1 MWSLRRPAI
10 ITVLVVEAITIG
22 VTGAIA
28 DWTPIHSEA
37 LMIFGALLAGSIVH
51 MESVRGI
58 ERIREQARATAPL
71 VNLTAVWTFAGVV
84 LLPPILAVAMSAL
97 TFAHL
102 RFRVAR
108 RDTFRTVYSASAVIL
123 GTEAAAA
130 ILYIG
135 LPHGSYPGP
144 PEGWRGVAVIVL
156 AGVVRWFV
164 NYGLVVVVILLSS
177 PSAPGK
183 EVLGNFNDNI
193 VEVAALSLG
202 AVTAMVASHDLW
214 YLLLILPPLLVLHR
228 SLLMHQYETAARTDA
243 KTGLANAS
251 YWSQM
256 ARAELAR
263 AERYETAVGILMLD
277 LDHFKRIN
285 DTYGHLTGDEVLK
298 AVAEALKKQTR
309 DYDLVGRFGGEEFLV
324 LLPGITPLELRTVA
338 ERFRGCV
345 GAVVVNA
352 PETYDRVPVTASAGA
367 ISYPDGGKDLDELLL
382 AVDAA
387 LYEAKQNGRN
397 RTCFAPI
404 GSPDIPEQH

>member
-22 VTGAIA
+22 VTAAVA
-28 DWTPIHSEA
+28 DWAPIHYQEW
-37 LMIFGALLAGSIVH
+37 IVFGALLAGSIVH
-51 MESVRGI
+51 MESMRGI

-71 VNLTAVWTFAGVV
+71 VNLTTVWTFAGVV
-84 LLPPILAVAMSAL
+84 LLPPVLAVAMSAV

-102 RFRVAR
+102 RLRVAR
-108 RDTFRTVYSASAVIL
+108 RDTFRTVYSAAAVIL

-135 LPHGSYPGP
+135 LPHGDYPGLP
-144 PEGWRGVAVIVL
+144 YAWRGVAVIVL
-156 AGVVRWFV
+156 AGIVRWFV
-164 NYGLVVVVILLSS
+164 NYGLIVVVILLSS
-177 PSAPGK
+177 PSSPGK

-202 AVTAMVASHDLW
+202 AVTALVVSRDIW
-214 YLLLILPPLLVLHR
+214 YLALILPPLLVLHR

-243 KTGLANAS
+243 KTGLANAA

-256 ARAELAR
+256 ARAELVR

-324 LLPGITPLELRTVA
+324 LLPGIAPHELRTVA
-338 ERFRGCV
+338 ERFRGCI

-367 ISYPDGGKDLDELLL
+367 ICYPDGGKDLDELLL
-382 AVDAA
+382 SVDAA

-397 RTCFAPI
+397 QTRFASA
-404 GSPDIPEQH
+404 GSSEIPEQG

>member
-1 MWSLRRPAI
+1 
-10 ITVLVVEAITIG
+10 
-22 VTGAIA
+22 
-28 DWTPIHSEA
+28 
-37 LMIFGALLAGSIVH
+37 
-51 MESVRGI
+51 
-58 ERIREQARATAPL
+58 
-71 VNLTAVWTFAGVV
+71 
-84 LLPPILAVAMSAL
+84 
-97 TFAHL
+97 
-102 RFRVAR
+102 
-108 RDTFRTVYSASAVIL
+108 
-123 GTEAAAA
+123 
-130 ILYIG
+130 
-135 LPHGSYPGP
+135 
-144 PEGWRGVAVIVL
+144 
-156 AGVVRWFV
+156 
-164 NYGLVVVVILLSS
+164 VILLSS

-214 YLLLILPPLLVLHR
+214 YLLLVLPPLLVLHR

-243 KTGLANAS
+243 KTGLANAA

-285 DTYGHLTGDEVLK
+285 DSFGHLTGDEVLK
-298 AVAEALKKQTR
+298 AVAE
-309 DYDLVGRFGGEEFLV
+309 
-324 LLPGITPLELRTVA
+324 
-338 ERFRGCV
+338 RFRGCI

-387 LYEAKQNGRN
+387 LYEAKQNGRD

>member
-10 ITVLVVEAITIG
+10 ITVLVVEAITVG
-22 VTGAIA
+22 VTSAIGE
-28 DWTPIHSEA
+28 WTPIHSQA
-37 LMIFGALLAGSIVH
+37 WMVFGALLGGSIVH

-71 VNLTAVWTFAGVV
+71 VNLTAVWTFAGVL

-97 TFAHL
+97 TFTHL

-108 RDTFRTVYSASAVIL
+108 RDTFRTVYSAAAVIL

-135 LPHGSYPGP
+135 LPPGSYPGP

-164 NYGLVVVVILLSS
+164 NYGLIVVVILLSS

-263 AERYETAVGILMLD
+263 AERYETEVGILMLD

-324 LLPGITPLELRTVA
+324 LLPGITPRELRTVA
-338 ERFRGCV
+338 ERFRGCI

-352 PETYDRVPVTASAGA
+352 PETYDLVPVTASAGA
-367 ISYPDGGKDLDELLL
+367 ICYPDGGTDLDELLL

-387 LYEAKQNGRN
+387 LYQAKQNGRN
-397 RTCFAPI
+397 QTCFAPI
-404 GSPDIPEQH
+404 GSPEQN